1 MCRKRAFLCFSLL
14 VNSVI
19 YLFTHLLIYLFLPF
33 FWKEME
39 YSLIDMYAKRV
50 KRITSRNM
58 KLDEG
63 NEETVMEIIRI
74 NILCVALSTE

>member
-1 MCRKRAFLCFSLL
+1 
-14 VNSVI
+14 
-19 YLFTHLLIYLFLPF
+19 
-33 FWKEME
+33 ME